1 LIRTKPRREDSSR
14 EEEERAVTETEETEM
29 VTWPLGVKPNFSKK
43 IMGRVSDFMVRDLI
57 SAVVGKRRRKGM

>member
-1 LIRTKPRREDSSR
+1 
-14 EEEERAVTETEETEM
+14 VTETEETEM
-29 VTWPLGVKPNFSKK
+29 VTWPLGVKQNFSKK